1 MQDKSSAPSDGMKW
15 SGGLPDSRSGRRP
28 LRGRARLLLVLVAAL
43 AMLATACGTSDDS
56 AEESEAGSDAAQP
69 AADTDDG
76 GFSGNEDADTETEAG
91 EAMEEDAMED
101 EAADDDAEFAESE
114 PAAPAEGDDG
124 SASLGAGGA
133 QVAPT
138 AADLGRKL
146 IFTAFV
152 EVGVDDV
159 AASAVE
165 ATTIIKD
172 LGGFVFGQNST
183 GGPQARTELTFKI
196 LPDDFDRA
204 LEQLGTV
211 GELRNQTVTTDDV
224 TERIVDLESRIGVA
238 ELGVER
244 LRSALEG
251 AATLEDYAEIE
262 RLLLDRESELE
273 VMRGQL
279 RTLEDR
285 VDLATITLVL
295 TQDLVEN
302 GILVDVSAYREHDGG
317 ISCPGSGI
325 NSVEVDSPITM
336 CFDIINVGDQTL
348 TNIALT
354 DTVLGIN
361 AESELIEVFGTLDE
375 LAPGQAALV
384 AWEFE
389 PERSL
394 RLRTRVVAIPTD
406 GVSDEQAAPAV
417 DAEAEYNISTFE
429 PETDPGF
436 GDGFSAAVAILK
448 GLWVAVWVTLGF
460 LLPLLILVPFI
471 WLAWRGLRAWR
482 RSRPK
487 KQKPVYG
494 PGPGGPGPTPPP
506 PGPHPGAGGM
516 PSGPATGP
524 GDAGPGNSGPDH
536 PVGSGTP

>member
-1 MQDKSSAPSDGMKW
+1 MEDKRSAPTDGMKW
-15 SGGLPDSRSGRRP
+15 SGGLSDSPSGLRP

-43 AMLATACGTSDDS
+43 AMFATACGASDDS
-56 AEESEAGSDAAQP
+56 ADAEASEEFDAAQGE
-69 AADTDDG
+69 ADTDDG
-76 GFSGNEDADTETEAG
+76 GFGDSDATETEAG
-91 EAMEEDAMED
+91 AAAEEAMED
-101 EAADDDAEFAESE
+101 EDAEIAESE
-114 PAAPAEGDDG
+114 PAAPVEGDEG
-124 SASLGAGGA
+124 AASLGAGGA

-172 LGGFVFGQNST
+172 LGGFVFGQNSI

-244 LRSALEG
+244 LRGALEG

-302 GILVDVSAYREHDGG
+302 GIQVDVAAYREHDGG

-417 DAEAEYNISTFE
+417 DAETEYNISTFE

-482 RSRPK
+482 KSRPK

-494 PGPGGPGPTPPP
+494 PGPGGPGPIPPP
-506 PGPHPGAGGM
+506 PGPHPGAGGT
-516 PSGPATGP
+516 PPGPTAGP
-524 GDAGPGNSGPDH
+524 GDAGPGSSGPDQ